1 MIQERILLLMKAR
14 GMNPTQFADEI
25 GVQRSS
31 ISHILSGRN
40 NPSLDIITKILNR
53 FSDVDSNWLVLDKGS
68 LVAKSVKES
77 MEEKNIEFSRPSE
90 AKLSE
95 FSDSLFDDIQE
106 EKPLNL
112 SNNNIEDLKR
122 KIEFLENGISLEKEE
137 KNQINNNSSFVKTEP
152 ILEAIKPNIENINS
166 FKEVNPIIPS
176 NNPINY
182 SNQSQPSNP
191 VIASN
196 PIINNVVE
204 TNINPI
210 KQDNKKRVT
219 KVIIFYSDSTF
230 EELTKN

>member
-53 FSDVDSNWLVLDKGS
+53 FSDVDSNWLVLGKGS
-68 LVAKSVKES
+68 LVAKSAQES
-77 MEEKNIEFSRPSE
+77 MAEKNIEFSKPSE
-90 AKLSE
+90 TKISE

-106 EKPLNL
+106 EKPMNL

-122 KIEFLENGISLEKEE
+122 KIEMLEHSASFEKEE
-137 KNQINNNSSFVKTEP
+137 VKQV
-152 ILEAIKPNIENINS
+152 NENINS
-166 FKEVNPIIPS
+166 FKEVNPIIQS
-176 NNPINY
+176 NNQINTPKEIEI
-182 SNQSQPSNP
+182 QNP

-196 PIINNVVE
+196 PIINNIVE
-204 TNINPI
+204 NTVNQNISEE
-210 KQDNKKRVT
+210 KRRVS
-219 KVIIFYSDSTF
+219 KIMIFYSDSTY
-230 EELTKN
+230 EEFTKN